1 MDQQIMKKH
10 LAAALG
16 YSYTRMALNYY
27 MYFEGRADEKDS
39 SQWEKSF
46 ASAFQKILGSLLSGE
61 GDLPG
66 LENLRQKAMKEMEN
80 ITAYTDCFQVYEHVL
95 NRVEQRFLPDS
106 EKRLF
111 RKIKSLPERL
121 WDFLQAVKILPW

>member
-39 SQWEKSF
+39 SQWEMSF
-46 ASAFQKILGSLLSGE
+46 APAFQKRGICPDWKISG
-61 GDLPG
+61 
-66 LENLRQKAMKEMEN
+66 R
-80 ITAYTDCFQVYEHVL
+80 
-95 NRVEQRFLPDS
+95 
-106 EKRLF
+106 RL
-111 RKIKSLPERL
+111 
-121 WDFLQAVKILPW
+121 